1 MKSAAPSHP
10 SLRIVVLGTGYV
22 GLVTAACFARLGHR
36 VTGVDADAAKVD
48 ALRHGAVPIF
58 EDGLQPL
65 VSEQVR
71 LGRLGFTSA
80 LDRAL
85 PGADLVVVAVGTP
98 PAPSGAT
105 DLTALHRAVDGLGEA
120 MPHPMTVAIKSTVPV
135 GSTDEVH
142 RRLHDRLGRRGLD
155 WDVPVLSNPEFL
167 REGTATN
174 DFLCPDRVVIGARR
188 VEDASV
194 LDAAYAPLAARGVPL
209 LHLSTRSAELC
220 KYAANTMLATR
231 ISFMN
236 EMADIAEATGADIEE
251 VREGVGRDLRIGP
264 AFLRA
269 GIGYGGSCFPKDVG
283 SLRHAARSRGLT
295 PRLLDAVAATNES
308 HLRWP
313 LRQLSAAVGGDDGL
327 RGLRVAVW
335 GIAFKPGTDD
345 VREAAS
351 GVVLRG
357 LLDGGALVQAYDP
370 VAMPNA
376 VALYAG
382 EARLRWCASATEALA
397 GAHALLLLTEWPE
410 FIAFPPARAAAAMHG
425 TWVFDGRNVLP
436 AAPWRAAGLELHQVG
451 RPVAPVRSEARLGA
465 ARQTS

>member
-1 MKSAAPSHP
+1 MKSASPSHP

-48 ALRHGAVPIF
+48 ALRHGVVPIF

-105 DLTALHRAVDGLGEA
+105 DLFALHRAIDDLGDA
-120 MPHPMTVAIKSTVPV
+120 MPHSMTVAIKSTVPV
-135 GSTDEVH
+135 GTTDAVH
-142 RRLHDRLGRRGLD
+142 QRLRERIGRRGLD
-155 WDVPVLSNPEFL
+155 WRVPVLNNPEFL
-167 REGTATN
+167 REGTATQ
-174 DFLCPDRVVIGARR
+174 DFLCPDRIVIGAPSAD
-188 VEDASV
+188 DAAV
-194 LDAAYAPLAARGVPL
+194 LDAAYAPLTARGVPV

-283 SLRHAARSRGLT
+283 SLRHTARTWGIT
-295 PRLLDAVAATNES
+295 PRLLDAVAATNDG

-327 RGLRVAVW
+327 GGLRVAVW

-345 VREAAS
+345 IREAAS
-351 GVVLRG
+351 GIVLRG
-357 LLDGGALVQAYDP
+357 LLDGGAHVQAYDP

-382 EARLRWCASATEALA
+382 EPRLRWCASAAEALA
-397 GAHALLLLTEWPE
+397 GADALLLLTEWPE
-410 FIAFPPARAAAAMHG
+410 FIGFPPERAAAAMRG
-425 TWVFDGRNVLP
+425 TRVFDGRNVLP
-436 AAPWRAAGLELHQVG
+436 AGHWAAAGLELHQVG
-451 RPVAPVRSEARLGA
+451 RPVAPALSEAPLGA
-465 ARQTS
+465 G